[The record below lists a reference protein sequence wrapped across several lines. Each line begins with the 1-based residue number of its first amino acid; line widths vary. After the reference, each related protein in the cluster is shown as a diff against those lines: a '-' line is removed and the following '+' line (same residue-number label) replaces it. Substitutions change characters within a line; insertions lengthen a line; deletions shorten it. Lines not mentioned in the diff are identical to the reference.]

1 MVDRDVGHGVRGQ
14 DVDQDKT
21 MYERQTLP
29 VPAIYVS
36 LVIKY
41 PAITKRGIVTVS
53 SCNRL

>member
-1 MVDRDVGHGVRGQ
+1 MVDRDVGHGVRDQ

-21 MYERQTLP
+21 MYERQRLP

-41 PAITKRGIVTVS
+41 PEIKREIFTVS

>member
-1 MVDRDVGHGVRGQ
+1 MADRGVGHDVRDQ

-29 VPAIYVS
+29 VQAIYVS

-41 PAITKRGIVTVS
+41 PEITKREIVTVS